1 MDYFESYGINNR
13 VEEQLKAL
21 NLLVRQGYTVLD
33 LEGNILNKFTID
45 KKQDSYHDSRP
56 RYDYKRRNNVDTN

>member
-1 MDYFESYGINNR
+1 MEYFESYGINNR
-13 VEEQLKAL
+13 VDEQLKAL
-21 NLLVRQGYTVLD
+21 NILVRQGYTVLD

-56 RYDYKRRNNVDTN
+56 RYDYKRNKDVNYN